1 MRIQFDSGPSGAG
14 SNFRAPTEIITA
26 RTITELVPALERLEA
41 ARRDGFW
48 LTGYASYELGYLFEP
63 RLTTRLPVQ
72 RRLPLLRF
80 GAYAH
85 PHQTALAGQTK
96 RAGKRARG
104 SGCAEISSF
113 TPLWDRAAYNDAFR
127 VVRGYIAAGDIYQA
141 NLTFP
146 LKATTNTCSESLKAA
161 LQPVQHGA
169 LVLQGGLPD
178 I

>member
-1 MRIQFDSGPSGAG
+1 MVSGLLDMPAMSWA
-14 SNFRAPTEIITA
+14 II
-26 RTITELVPALERLEA
+26 
-41 ARRDGFW
+41 
-48 LTGYASYELGYLFEP
+48 
-63 RLTTRLPVQ
+63 
-72 RRLPLLRF
+72 PLLRF
-80 GAYAH
+80 GAYAY

-96 RAGKRARG
+96 RAGKRARSPG
-104 SGCAEISSF
+104 GAEISRF
-113 TPLWDRAAYNDAFR
+113 TPLWDQAAYNDAFR